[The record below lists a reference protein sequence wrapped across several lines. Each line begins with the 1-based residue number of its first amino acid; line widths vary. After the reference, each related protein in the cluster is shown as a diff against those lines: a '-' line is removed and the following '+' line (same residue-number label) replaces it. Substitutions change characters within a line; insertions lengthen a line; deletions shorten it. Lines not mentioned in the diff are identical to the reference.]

1 MVSLKKLVR
10 RYMFFLLLLLISIVL
25 LIGSPELGR
34 KAVSLSL
41 DNLKEMLSII
51 PPIFILLG
59 LMDVWVPKETMMR
72 YMGREAGIRGS
83 LFAFILGA
91 FSAGPLYA
99 AFPVAAVFLRKG
111 VSLFNVFIFLGSWS
125 TAKIPMML
133 FEVTQLGGRFAAAR
147 FAFNLIGIV
156 IISLIMERTTS
167 EEESR
172 IISETASS
180 QIEGQS

>member
-72 YMGREAGIRGS
+72 YR
-83 LFAFILGA
+83 
-91 FSAGPLYA
+91 
-99 AFPVAAVFLRKG
+99 V
-111 VSLFNVFIFLGSWS
+111 
-125 TAKIPMML
+125 
-133 FEVTQLGGRFAAAR
+133 
-147 FAFNLIGIV
+147 
-156 IISLIMERTTS
+156 ERQA
-167 EEESR
+167 SR
-172 IISETASS
+172 APCSRLS
-180 QIEGQS
+180 

>member
-1 MVSLKKLVR
+1 M
-10 RYMFFLLLLLISIVL
+10 
-25 LIGSPELGR
+25 
-34 KAVSLSL
+34 
-41 DNLKEMLSII
+41 
-51 PPIFILLG
+51 
-59 LMDVWVPKETMMR
+59 
-72 YMGREAGIRGS
+72 
-83 LFAFILGA
+83 
-91 FSAGPLYA
+91 YA

-156 IISLIMERTTS
+156 IISLVMERTTS